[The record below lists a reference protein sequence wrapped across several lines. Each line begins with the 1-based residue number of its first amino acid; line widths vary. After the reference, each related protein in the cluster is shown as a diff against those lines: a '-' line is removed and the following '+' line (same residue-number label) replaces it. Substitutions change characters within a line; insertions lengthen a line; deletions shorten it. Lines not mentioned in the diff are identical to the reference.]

1 MRIVAYTDAFAWG
14 GAEESLSN
22 LLAALEPRFDVVVA
36 GTDASIADRVA
47 RRRPGTP
54 VVVLPPF
61 GGKFNLRSIRAHVA
75 AFRRLRADVC
85 HVSLRTPYACQGGLI
100 AGLLTRTPIVAVEQL
115 PLHSPSTFMR
125 WTRRRMSPRYAAHV
139 SVGEESARLIETELG
154 LPRGAVGTVY
164 NGLPRLELDPASR
177 NGSGV
182 VLGSIGR
189 LDEQKGYELL
199 VDALADLPGA
209 SAVIV
214 GDGPEREALESRAS
228 ETGVAD
234 RLELAGWSDDARSYL
249 PAFDVFVLPSRYEG
263 FPLAIVEAMLAGLP
277 VVAADVGSIPEA
289 VVDGETGLVVPPDD
303 VPALTAALRR
313 MIDDPALR
321 ARCGEA
327 GRLRAES
334 RFTSDLMATT
344 FAEIYE
350 RAAR

>member
-1 MRIVAYTDAFAWG
+1 
-14 GAEESLSN
+14 
-22 LLAALEPRFDVVVA
+22 
-36 GTDASIADRVA
+36 
-47 RRRPGTP
+47 
-54 VVVLPPF
+54 
-61 GGKFNLRSIRAHVA
+61 
-75 AFRRLRADVC
+75 
-85 HVSLRTPYACQGGLI
+85 
-100 AGLLTRTPIVAVEQL
+100 
-115 PLHSPSTFMR
+115 
-125 WTRRRMSPRYAAHV
+125 MSPRYAAHV